1 MSVYIHAIPQRHSR
15 RIFQGN
21 SLGVPEKLLAL
32 LWVEGLLLE
41 IDDFIQLRVA
51 VTQHSFSYARPE
63 ILNTIRA
70 AMGFNIGETD

>member
-15 RIFQGN
+15 RIFQDN

-32 LWVEGLLLE
+32 LCVEGLLLE

-51 VTQHSFSYARPE
+51 VTQHSFGYARPE
-63 ILNTIRA
+63 Y
-70 AMGFNIGETD
+70 